1 MRVDVAPARDL
12 TRWMK
17 TATFFTALLAM
28 LVSTGGVFGKH
39 KPPPPNVVDLS
50 SHSATNAPATTNT
63 FLVTPDDTV
72 SGRVIR
78 VNENLRFVVLRFPL
92 GQVPAPGTRMNVFRN
107 GAIVGE
113 IKVTGPQRDENSIA
127 DIVLGDAQKGDEVR
141 PR

>member
-17 TATFFTALLAM
+17 TATFFAALLAM
-28 LVSTGGVFGKH
+28 LVSTGCIFGKH

-50 SHSATNAPATTNT
+50 SHSATNAPVTTNT

-127 DIVLGDAQKGDEVR
+127 DIV
-141 PR
+141 